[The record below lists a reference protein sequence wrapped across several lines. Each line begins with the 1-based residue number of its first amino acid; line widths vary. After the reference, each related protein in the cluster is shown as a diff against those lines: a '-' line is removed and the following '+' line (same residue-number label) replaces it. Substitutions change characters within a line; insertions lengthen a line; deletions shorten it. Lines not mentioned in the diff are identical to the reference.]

1 MNPGNARPRPE
12 PGPLYNPPV
21 NSPGVDQYIWT
32 ARELIQQG
40 RLQEAEA
47 LSRRLTQASPG
58 TAATLLACEIEEAR
72 GDLNRALDLVTTALA
87 RDGEHAA
94 LLLKRAQTLMALR
107 RRSEAFA
114 AAERTLAIADPD
126 PRLLQT
132 VAGMYMRTNDPG
144 RAKPLLYRALE
155 LAPGDVALLYSAALS
170 HFFLNETAQAEAL
183 LVRVLQVA
191 PGNGFAWHVR
201 SQLTTHTQTANH
213 IRELRSALERPG
225 LRDAD
230 RILLSFALAK
240 ELEDVGDFAQSFE
253 ALLQANR
260 FKRATLTYDV
270 TSDVRAMQNV
280 MAHYSAQAM
289 QALRGG
295 DETRGP
301 IFIVGMP
308 RTGTTLV
315 ERILGSHSRVA
326 SVGEAVDFPEEM
338 ATSARAAHARLG
350 LTDPDLLRAS
360 LQMDFGELG
369 RRYLAAVRQ
378 LSSGQLYTIDKLP
391 FNFRYVGLIHK
402 ALPKAAIVH
411 LTRDPMDT
419 CYAVFKTSFINA
431 YHFSYRLDEVA
442 EYFVA
447 YRRMMDHWHAV
458 MPGVILDVRYEDL
471 VADPEAQCRR
481 LLAHCGLEWE
491 DQVLDFHRS
500 KKASTTASTVQ
511 VRRPI
516 YRSSVQKWRNFTR
529 ELQPVLKR
537 LVEAGLVD
545 EQGNPR

>member
-1 MNPGNARPRPE
+1 M
-12 PGPLYNPPV
+12 
-21 NSPGVDQYIWT
+21 STPGVEHTIRT
-32 ARELIQQG
+32 ALDLIRQG
-40 RLQEAEA
+40 RLQEAEV
-47 LSRRLTQASPG
+47 LSRRLTHANSG
-58 TAATLLACEIEEAR
+58 VNATLLACEIEAAR
-72 GDLNRALDLVTTALA
+72 GDFGKALEIVTAALA
-87 RDGEHAA
+87 RDGEYGA
-94 LLLKRAQTLMALR
+94 LQLKRAEVLMALR

-114 AAERTLAIADPD
+114 AADRAVSVGEPD
-126 PRLLQT
+126 PALLHT
-132 VAGMYMRTNDPG
+132 VAAMYMNTNNPA

-155 LAPGDVALLYSAALS
+155 LAPGEPSLLYTAALS
-170 HFFLNETAQAEAL
+170 HFFLNETAEADAL
-183 LVRVLQVA
+183 LARMLQVV
-191 PGNGFAWHVR
+191 PDNGNAWHVR
-201 SQLTTHTQTANH
+201 SQLATHTPAANH
-213 IRELRSALERPG
+213 IAELRSVLARPH
-225 LRDAD
+225 LHEQD
-230 RILLSFALAK
+230 RMLVSFALAK
-240 ELEDVGDFAQSFE
+240 ELEDVGEFAQSFD

-260 FKRATLTYDV
+260 IKRATLTYDAA
-270 TSDVRAMQNV
+270 SDARDMQNV
-280 MAHYSAQAM
+280 AAHYSKPAM

-295 DETRGP
+295 DETAGP

-315 ERILGSHSRVA
+315 ERILGSHSQVA

-338 ATSARAAHARLG
+338 ASLARATHARLG

-378 LSSGQLYTIDKLP
+378 LSGGHRYTIDKLP
-391 FNFRYVGLIHK
+391 FNFRYTGLIHK

-419 CYAVFKTSFINA
+419 CYAVFKTTFINA
-431 YHFSYRLDEVA
+431 YHFSYKLEEVA

-481 LLAHCGLEWE
+481 LLAHCGLPWE
-491 DQVLDFHRS
+491 EEVLDFHNS
-500 KKASTTASTVQ
+500 KKASTTASTAQ

-516 YRSSVQKWRNFTR
+516 YKSSVQKWRNFAR

-537 LVEAGLVD
+537 LREAGLVD
-545 EQGNPR
+545 PEGNPPH

>member
-1 MNPGNARPRPE
+1 VSTPSVE
-12 PGPLYNPPV
+12 
-21 NSPGVDQYIWT
+21 QYVGT

-40 RLQEAEA
+40 RLPEAEA
-47 LSRRLTQASPG
+47 LSVQLTRASPG
-58 TAATLLACEIEEAR
+58 AAATLLACEIEEAR
-72 GDLNRALDLVTTALA
+72 GDFTRALEVVTAGLA
-87 RDGEHAA
+87 RDGVHAG
-94 LLLKRAQTLMALR
+94 LELKRAQVLMALR

-114 AAERTLAIADPD
+114 AAERAIALAEPA
-126 PRLLQT
+126 PPPPLLQA
-132 VAGMYMRTNDPG
+132 VAMMYLHTNDPG

-155 LAPGDVALLYSAALS
+155 LTPGDPAPLYSAALS
-170 HFFLNETAQAEAL
+170 HFFLNEPAEAEAL
-183 LVRVLQVA
+183 LARVLAMV

-201 SQLTTHTQTANH
+201 SQLATYTPASNH
-213 IRELRSALERPG
+213 ISGLRSALARPG
-225 LRDAD
+225 LRDVD
-230 RILLSFALAK
+230 RMMISFALAK
-240 ELEDVGDFAQSFE
+240 ELEDVGEFAQSFDI
-253 ALLQANR
+253 LLQANR
-260 FKRATLTYDV
+260 IKRGALTYDAM
-270 TSDVRAMQNV
+270 SDARHMQNV
-280 MAHYSAQAM
+280 AAHYSAQAM

-295 DETRGP
+295 DETEGP

-315 ERILGSHSRVA
+315 ERILGSHSQVT

-338 ATSARAAHARLG
+338 AASARAAHARLG

-378 LSSGQLYTIDKLP
+378 LSGGQRYTIDKLP
-391 FNFRYVGLIHK
+391 FNFRYCGLIHK
-402 ALPKAAIVH
+402 ALPRAAIVH

-481 LLAHCGLEWE
+481 LLAHCGLPWE
-491 DQVLDFHRS
+491 PQVLDFHRS
-500 KKASTTASTVQ
+500 KKASTTASAAQ

-516 YRSSVQKWRNFTR
+516 YKSSVQKWRNYER

-537 LVEAGLVD
+537 LAAAGLVD
-545 EQGNPR
+545 EQGNPPQ

>member
-1 MNPGNARPRPE
+1 
-12 PGPLYNPPV
+12 V
-21 NSPGVDQYIWT
+21 NSPSVDQYIR
-32 ARELIQQG
+32 AALDLIGQG

-47 LSRRLTQASPG
+47 LSLRLTQASPG
-58 TAATLLACEIEEAR
+58 THATLLACEIEEAR
-72 GDLNRALDLVTTALA
+72 GDLNRALDIVTTALA

-94 LLLKRAQTLMALR
+94 LQLRRAQILMALR

-126 PRLLQT
+126 PLLLQT
-132 VAGMYMRTNDPG
+132 IAGMYIRTNDPG

-155 LAPGDVALLYSAALS
+155 LTPRDPAVLYSAALS

-183 LVRVLQVA
+183 LVRVLEIT

-201 SQLTTHTQTANH
+201 SQLATQTKAANH
-213 IRELRSALERPG
+213 IGELRSALALPG
-225 LRDAD
+225 LRDLD
-230 RILLSFALAK
+230 RMLLTFALAK
-240 ELEDVGDFAQSFE
+240 ELEDVGEFAQSFGV
-253 ALLQANR
+253 LLEANR
-260 FKRATLTYDV
+260 IKRATLAYDV
-270 TSDVRAMQNV
+270 AGDAGDMQAV
-280 MAHYSAQAM
+280 AAHYSAQAM

-295 DETRGP
+295 DETPGA

-315 ERILGSHSRVA
+315 ERILGSHSQAA

-338 ATSARAAHARLG
+338 TTLARATHARLG
-350 LTDPDLLRAS
+350 LTAPGLLGPS

-369 RRYLAAVRQ
+369 RRYLAAVRE
-378 LSSGQLYTIDKLP
+378 LSGGQPYTIDKLP
-391 FNFRYVGLIHK
+391 FNFRYCGLIHK

-411 LTRDPMDT
+411 LTRDPVDT
-419 CYAVFKTSFINA
+419 CYAVFKTMFTNA

-442 EYFVA
+442 DYFVA

-471 VADPEAQCRR
+471 VADPETQCRR
-481 LLAHCGLEWE
+481 LLAHCGLPWE

-500 KKASTTASTVQ
+500 KKASTTASAMQ

-516 YRSSVQKWRNFTR
+516 YKSSVQKWRNFTR
-529 ELQPVLKR
+529 ELQPVVKR
-537 LVEAGLVD
+537 LAEAGLVD
-545 EQGNPR
+545 EQGNPVS